1 MNENEIIRGCIEGYP
16 EFQKA
21 LYETFYKKMMGICIR
36 YSGEE
41 EEAHKILQ
49 EGFITIYKN
58 FKRYKDSEPLEVW
71 LKKNMIDTAITH
83 IRSDKDKRMIVSTV
97 HENKG
102 NTKQK
107 SVDVSDETLIQELSK
122 TQMLTALQSLTSG
135 YRIVYNL
142 FFIDG
147 FTHEQIAEILNI
159 STDTSKTNLEKARF
173 AFRKNL
179 IQYVNTD
186 AK

>member
-41 EEAHKILQ
+41 TEAHKMLQ

-58 FKRYKDSEPLEVW
+58 FKRYKESEPLESW
-71 LKKNMIDTAITH
+71 LKKIMIDAAITH
-83 IRSDKDKRMIVSTV
+83 IRSDKEKRMIVSTV

-102 NTKQK
+102 NSKIKPT
-107 SVDVSDETLIQELSK
+107 DFSDEILIQELGK
-122 TQMLTALQSLTSG
+122 TQMLKALQSLTSG
-135 YRIVYNL
+135 YRIVFNL

-159 STDTSKTNLEKARF
+159 SEETSKTNLEKARF

-179 IQYVNTD
+179 IQYVTTD